1 MTKPSHYP
9 TSLTVA
15 FSDEV
20 GRKMK
25 EELQKEE
32 KEIKEMRRLEL
43 RGRP

>member
-15 FSDEV
+15 FPDEV
-20 GRKMK
+20 GKKMK

-32 KEIKEMRRLEL
+32 KEIKEMKRVEL
-43 RGRP
+43 RGRS